1 MKKYYDW
8 PLKTRLWFFV
18 RDLFMPRYALVVE
31 LHDMPNLEYM
41 FDHKAKPYITVPVIM
56 RVPYKRPFLMP
67 YNFFVNNI
75 KEEFGI
81 QTLIF
86 FATRF
91 TLYDL
96 SRSIGSAMSHNVAN
110 AVIYDPKPKT
120 PECPICEASP
130 TEHCDAGLHG

>member
-1 MKKYYDW
+1 MKKYYNW
-8 PLKTRLWFFV
+8 SLKTRLYFFV
-18 RDLFMPRYALVVE
+18 RDLFKPRYALIVE
-31 LHDMPNLEYM
+31 LHKMPNMEYM
-41 FDHKAKPYITVPVIM
+41 FNPEAYPHTTVPVIM

-75 KEEFGI
+75 KKDFGP

-96 SRSIGSAMSHNVAN
+96 SRSIGSAMSHNVNN
-110 AVIYDPKPKT
+110 AVIYDPEPKQT
-120 PECPICEASP
+120 QPEEVQY
-130 TEHCDAGLHG
+130 